1 MGDKMIS
8 QKEKDGYK
16 KIKIVV
22 LEVRVKKQYYAH
34 FEEIEIQKNLVFEHF
49 ERLTRAFTR
58 SDRDSGIQKKK
69 KNRMEQRREIVLRM
83 LEE

>member
-22 LEVRVKKQYYAH
+22 LEVRVKKQYYTH

-49 ERLTRAFTR
+49 ERLTRAFTG
-58 SDRDSGIQKKK
+58 SDRDKGIQKKK
-69 KNRMEQRREIVLRM
+69 RKTE
-83 LEE
+83 